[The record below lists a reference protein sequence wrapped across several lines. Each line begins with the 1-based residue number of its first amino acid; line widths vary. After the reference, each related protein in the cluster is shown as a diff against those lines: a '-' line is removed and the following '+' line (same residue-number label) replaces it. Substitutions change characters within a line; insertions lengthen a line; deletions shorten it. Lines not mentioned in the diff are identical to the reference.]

1 MVFFFPFISR
11 TTFCKLNVT
20 KTLQRVTMVD
30 SDGSTNK
37 PKQPS
42 SISVIAEKKQKQK
55 ERNQLW
61 TTKKVTKHI

>member
-1 MVFFFPFISR
+1 
-11 TTFCKLNVT
+11 
-20 KTLQRVTMVD
+20 MVD

-61 TTKKVTKHI
+61 TTQKVTKHILLERIFLQHLQYNFLTHKLLQYK